1 MMTAEKPDKEFLK
14 LILAS
19 RPQVNLADNAG
30 RTALMYAAMRGHK
43 DNAKLILNAGAD
55 AALVDKRG
63 KTAYDI
69 AQENRHNDTASAVKP
84 KKPKD
89 KD

>member
-1 MMTAEKPDKEFLK
+1 
-14 LILAS
+14 
-19 RPQVNLADNAG
+19 
-30 RTALMYAAMRGHK
+30 MYAAMRGHK